1 MGSLN
6 LWVEFNAVVL
16 VLLVLDLA
24 VFHRRAHEIR
34 LREAAVESFFWVA
47 MSLGFCLWIY
57 RNVGSEQGLQFL
69 AGYVIEKSLSVDNIF
84 VFVLVFRA
92 FQVKPQYQHRVLFW
106 GVFGA
111 LVLRGAMIGVG
122 TALVS
127 RFEWIL
133 YLFGL
138 FLLFA
143 GIRMLAH
150 KKIEVAP
157 DKNPIVRLAKKL
169 FPVTSG
175 HDGPE
180 IWIREAGRVVFT
192 PLLLVLLVI
201 ETADLVFAADSIPAV
216 IGVTRDPFIV
226 YSSNVCAILGLRA
239 FYFLL
244 AGALPYFRY
253 LDEGLSVVLIFIGG
267 KMLAAPWIKVT
278 TVQTLGVVGA
288 VLLIA
293 IIASVVASWSEKR
306 RGMTLQK
313 RRTLPRVEFR
323 VKNMADLIADISDP
337 EAATRL
343 SAAAMLFN
351 IGRAQSHDAIKRWKG
366 DEEFAAL
373 LNVGAS
379 PVSGESLVGMHETVG
394 IAVRTE
400 TFSRIRAANGMPR
413 LAEVPPDQDA
423 EEFELHFSVPQRPG
437 KNAARDEIRL
447 DILTTKEPDAG
458 GAIAKF
464 LAKFGEGIQQVEYQV
479 SDVDRAT
486 QILYER
492 LGVTAIYPATRAGA
506 DGTRVNFFLMP
517 APLGKKILI
526 ELVETPRSARQVRP

>member
-1 MGSLN
+1 MGSLT

-24 VFHRRAHEIR
+24 VFHRRAHEVR

-47 MSLGFCLWIY
+47 ISLGFCLWIY

-84 VFVLVFRA
+84 VFVLVFKA

-111 LVLRGAMIGVG
+111 LVMRGAMIVLG

-143 GIRMLAH
+143 GMRMLAH
-150 KKIEVAP
+150 KDIEVAP
-157 DKNPIVRLAKKL
+157 DKNPVVRLAKRL

-253 LDEGLSVVLIFIGG
+253 LDEGLSVVLIFIGA

-278 TVQTLGVVGA
+278 TVQALGVVGA

-293 IIASVVASWSEKR
+293 IIASVVASWNEKR
-306 RGMTLQK
+306 KGMKLHE
-313 RRTLPRVEFR
+313 RRKVPRVELR
-323 VKNMADLIADISDP
+323 VKNMRDMISDLSDP
-337 EAATRL
+337 EAANRR
-343 SAAAMLFN
+343 SAAAMLLH
-351 IGRAQSHDAIKRWKG
+351 IGRAQSQDTVKRWQG
-366 DEEFAAL
+366 DEELANLMNVRAL
-373 LNVGAS
+373 S
-379 PVSGESLVGMHETVG
+379 KDGETREGVRETVG
-394 IAVRTE
+394 IAVTPE
-400 TFSRIRAANGMPR
+400 TFSRIRAANGMPH

-423 EEFELHFSVPQRPG
+423 EEFELHFLIPQRPG
-437 KNAARDEIRL
+437 VKSSDGEIRL
-447 DILTTKEPDAG
+447 DILTTKEPG
-458 GAIAKF
+458 GKGAIAKF
-464 LAKFGEGIQQVEYQV
+464 LAKFGEGIQQVECQV

-486 QILYER
+486 QILSER
-492 LGVTAIYPATRAGA
+492 FGVKAIYPSTRAGA

-526 ELVETPRSARQVRP
+526 ELVESPRAAH

>member
-1 MGSLN
+1 MGSLT

-16 VLLVLDLA
+16 ILLVLDLA
-24 VFHRRAHEIR
+24 VFHRRAHEVR

-47 MSLGFCLWIY
+47 ISLGFCLWIY
-57 RNVGSEQGLQFL
+57 RSVSNEQGLQFL
-69 AGYVIEKSLSVDNIF
+69 TGYVIEKSLSVDNIF
-84 VFVLVFRA
+84 VFVLVFKA

-111 LVLRGAMIGVG
+111 LVMRGAMIGLG
-122 TALVS
+122 AALVS

-138 FLLFA
+138 FLIFA

-150 KKIEVAP
+150 KDIEVAP
-157 DKNPIVRLAKKL
+157 DKNPVVRLVKKL
-169 FPVTSG
+169 FLVASG
-175 HDGPE
+175 HEGPE

-253 LDEGLSVVLIFIGG
+253 LDEGLSVVLIFIGA

-278 TVQTLGVVGA
+278 TVQALSVVGA

-293 IIASVVASWSEKR
+293 IIASVVASWNEKR
-306 RGMTLQK
+306 RGMPLQK
-313 RRTLPRVEFR
+313 RRIVPRVELR
-323 VKNMADLIADISDP
+323 VKNMREMITDLSDP
-337 EAATRL
+337 EAANRL
-343 SAAAMLFN
+343 SAAAMLFH
-351 IGRAQSHDAIKRWKG
+351 IGRAQSNDAVKRWQC
-366 DEEFAAL
+366 DEEFATL
-373 LNVGAS
+373 LNAAA
-379 PVSGESLVGMHETVG
+379 PPAHGETRGGMHETVG
-394 IAVRTE
+394 IAVTPE
-400 TFSRIRAANGMPR
+400 TFSKIRAANGMPR

-423 EEFELHFSVPQRPG
+423 EEFELLSSIPQRQG
-437 KNAARDEIRL
+437 MKSSDKEIRL
-447 DILTTKEPDAG
+447 DILTTKDPG
-458 GAIAKF
+458 GQGAIAKF
-464 LAKFGEGIQQVEYQV
+464 LAKLGEGIQQVEYQV

-486 QILYER
+486 RILSER
-492 LGVTAIYPATRAGA
+492 FEMKAIYPATRGGA
-506 DGTRVNFFLMP
+506 DGTRVNFFLVP
-517 APLGKKILI
+517 IASGKKILI
-526 ELVETPRSARQVRP
+526 ELVESARPTR